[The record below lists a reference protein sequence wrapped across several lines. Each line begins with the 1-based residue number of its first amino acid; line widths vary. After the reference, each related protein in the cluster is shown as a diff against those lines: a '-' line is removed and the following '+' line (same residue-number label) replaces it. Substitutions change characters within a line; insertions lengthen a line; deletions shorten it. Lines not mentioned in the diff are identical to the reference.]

1 MHARPIAHI
10 GLHKTATS
18 WFQASFYP
26 RLTSHRYV
34 DRQLVRTV
42 MLGGTAW
49 DFDPAAARAALGFDE
64 PGPPPLICD
73 EDLSGILHNG
83 GILTTFLAR
92 AVADRLHTVAPEL
105 QVVIFLRE
113 QSAMCAALYSQ
124 YLREGGTGSVRR
136 YLFPEHYRHLT
147 KVRPFKT
154 PRFDFSQLDSS
165 GLIRHYDHLFGRE
178 NVHVFAYEAFTRDR
192 NRFLA
197 EYSAS
202 LGLAGPVADD
212 AGRRVN
218 TAYRR
223 GLMPVARFL
232 NLFTA
237 RSVADKRVL
246 VHVPYWYPLRKRLL
260 ERLNRLP
267 ILGRPPSPERLLGAS
282 TTAWVRGRHA
292 AMNLALSE
300 RLGTDLAAF
309 GYATKDDP
317 LTDRPSRPAWLRAL
331 RN

>member
-1 MHARPIAHI
+1 MHPRPIVHI

-18 WFQASFYP
+18 WFQAGFYP

-34 DRQLVRTV
+34 DRVLVRTV

-92 AVADRLHTVAPEL
+92 ALADRLHAVAPES
-105 QVVIFLRE
+105 QVVIFVRE
-113 QSAMCAALYSQ
+113 PSAMCAALYSQ

-136 YLFPEHYRHLT
+136 YLFPEQYRHLT

-154 PRFDFSQLDSS
+154 PRFDFSQLDSIS
-165 GLIRHYDHLFGRE
+165 LVRHYDQLFGRE
-178 NVHVFAYEAFTRDR
+178 NVHVFAYEAFMRERD
-192 NRFLA
+192 RFLA
-197 EYSAS
+197 DYSAR
-202 LGLAGPVADD
+202 LGLAGPVPDD
-212 AGRRVN
+212 AGRKVN
-218 TAYRR
+218 SAYRR

-237 RSVADKRVL
+237 RSVADKRLL
-246 VHVPYWYPLRKRLL
+246 VHVPYWYGVRKWGLALL
-260 ERLNRLP
+260 NQSP
-267 ILGRPPSPERLLGAS
+267 IFGRPPSPKRLLGAS
-282 TTAWVRGRHA
+282 TTAWIQERFAGTNR
-292 AMNLALSE
+292 ALSE
-300 RLGTDLAAF
+300 RLGTDLSAL
-309 GYATKDDP
+309 GYVVGDDP
-317 LTDRPSRPAWLRAL
+317 PTDRPRRPAWLQAL